1 MIIMESS
8 KLISI
13 ITRLDA
19 MTKDQTDKLQV
30 RRFEVDGIERAQV
43 TYDHEKNLFTVI
55 DHSIEEE
62 LTFDNIDFVAM
73 EVFELVQ
80 PIARKK

>member
-13 ITRLDA
+13 ISRLDA
-19 MTKDQTDKLQV
+19 MTKDKTDNLQV
-30 RRFEVDGIERAQV
+30 RRFEVDGVERAKV
-43 TYDHEKNLFTVI
+43 SYNHEKKLFTVM

-73 EVFELVQ
+73 EVFELIQ
-80 PIARKK
+80 PRARKK